1 MGAFTG
7 FNLRRCSK
15 HGCLLQQ
22 RDRWTEGS
30 SDGYRPPTR
39 ITEWYCPKCEEEAAR
54 AAEVEAARR
63 QAELEAL
70 RRQLEPKV
78 QQLLNINVES
88 LRTIEEC
95 EEVLRE
101 LEELQS
107 GDNYWAVEPRYRR
120 RLEELTMAVL
130 SRKSALKKQKEQEE
144 AERLFREMLSRREV
158 LVLGSPFADLPEER
172 EDRWLPLTAESLKLA
187 IARAVGNKPLKAA
200 LERLKEVVQ

>member
-7 FNLRRCSK
+7 HYLRRCKK
-15 HGCLLQQ
+15 HGCLL
-22 RDRWTEGS
+22 RERSTVVPES
-30 SDGYRPPTR
+30 PDGRPESLR
-39 ITEWYCPKCEEEAAR
+39 TEWYCPKCEEEAEA
-54 AAEVEAARR
+54 EAAREAAWR
-63 QAELEAL
+63 QAELERL

-172 EDRWLPLTAESLKLA
+172 EDRWLPLTPENLQLA
-187 IARAVGNKPLKAA
+187 IYSAVSDDILKAA
-200 LERLKEVVQ
+200 LQRLKEVMQ